1 MSDKS
6 SVPSATNLPASPKG
20 DQSIRMRNYTISMTI
35 RTLCFV
41 LAIFTHGW
49 IRWVFAIAA
58 ILLPYIAVVLANAS
72 NQRRIDVRGSVRPQ
86 RADQQLPSSHS

>member
-1 MSDKS
+1 MNDKP

-35 RTLCFV
+35 RTLCFI

-58 ILLPYIAVVLANAS
+58 ILLPYVAVVLANAT
-72 NQRRIDVRGSVRPQ
+72 NQRRIDVRGSVRPE
-86 RADQQLPSSHS
+86 RVDQQLRSGRS

>member
-1 MSDKS
+1 MSEKPE
-6 SVPSATNLPASPKG
+6 VPSATNLPESPKG
-20 DQSIRMRNYTISMTI
+20 DQATRMRNYTISMTI

-58 ILLPYIAVVLANAS
+58 IILPYIAVVLANAT
-72 NQRRIDVRGSVRPQ
+72 NQRQISVRGSVQPGPTNR
-86 RADQQLPSSHS
+86 QLPSGRP

>member
-6 SVPSATNLPASPKG
+6 AVPSATNLPESPKG
-20 DQSIRMRNYTISMTI
+20 DQATRMRNYTISMSI

-41 LAIFTHGW
+41 LAIVTHGW

-58 ILLPYIAVVLANAS
+58 IILPYIAVVLANAT
-72 NQRRIDVRGSVRPQ
+72 NQRQVLVRGSTRPGPTT
-86 RADQQLPSSHS
+86 RRLPSGRP